1 MQTETEIK
9 PSELNE
15 NQKAARLII
24 SKLCNGNFTPEDIQG
39 EMLINEQLGLGSL
52 KLIRL
57 ILEIETSARKRIF
70 NVENIATLKTVNN
83 LYALLS
89 SE

>member
-1 MQTETEIK
+1 
-9 PSELNE
+9 
-15 NQKAARLII
+15 
-24 SKLCNGNFTPEDIQG
+24 
-39 EMLINEQLGLGSL
+39 MLINEQLGLGSL

>member
-1 MQTETEIK
+1 MQTETDIR

-24 SKLCNGNFTPEDIQG
+24 SKLSSGNFTLDDIHG
-39 EMLINEQLGLGSL
+39 EMLINEHLGLGSL

-57 ILEIETSARKRIF
+57 ILEIETSAGKRIF

-83 LYALLS
+83 LYALLA